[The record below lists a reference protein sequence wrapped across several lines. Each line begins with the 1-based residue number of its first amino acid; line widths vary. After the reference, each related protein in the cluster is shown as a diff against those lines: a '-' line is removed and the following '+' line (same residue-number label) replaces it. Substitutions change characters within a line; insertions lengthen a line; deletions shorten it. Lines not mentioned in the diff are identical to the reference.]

1 MTDNDNTPEIM
12 LYGKPLAAPTQYA
25 KQDLHKYQ
33 NDFVVK
39 GIKLPTSINRL
50 AKRAAYVLLAFS
62 AYSMSFGRR
71 NKWKLVTNLTCM

>member
-1 MTDNDNTPEIM
+1 MTDHDNTPEIM

-33 NDFVVK
+33 NVVK
-39 GIKLPTSINRL
+39 GIKSPTSINRL

-71 NKWKLVTNLTCM
+71 NKWKLVTNLTFM